1 MVMLNSVMR
10 GNESDAVNSDSMMND
25 YSFQRAERRFREL
38 KFSDFM
44 KKISTDIL
52 KKERTASEDVYFHSL
67 DAAEYALKAARCYG
81 LDGGVMYFAGFAQDI
96 GASVMMTKGGSLKRH
111 KKEGIWWHESI
122 EDCVTISIDMLGKF
136 KINNEIISLIRD
148 SCCHKG
154 RKISTGLSIES
165 KILALSH
172 CSLMEDSLMGGKYSN
187 NASRILQAKKE
198 FPSLNHEIGKL
209 EAAGF
214 YDMKHLYN

>member
-1 MVMLNSVMR
+1 MLNSVMR

-81 LDGGVMYFAGFAQDI
+81 LDGGVMYFAGFVQDV
-96 GASVMMTKGGSLKRH
+96 GAVTMMMKNDLLKRY
-111 KKEGIWWHESI
+111 KKEGTWWHESI
-122 EDCVTISIDMLGKF
+122 EDCVAISAGTLGKF
-136 KINNEIISLIRD
+136 GVNKKIIDLIRD
-148 SCCHKG
+148 SCYHKG
-154 RKISTGLSIES
+154 RKASIGLSIES

-172 CSLMEDSLMGGKYSN
+172 CSLMEDTFRSGRYSN
-187 NASRILQAKKE
+187 NASRIFQAKKK
-198 FPSLNHEIGKL
+198 FPSLNHEIEKL

-214 YDMKHLYN
+214 YDVKHLYN